1 MSGSGVRPAIAIQCS
16 TVDDANSTPGTRGRL
31 RDAAVAG
38 SDEEQAQGRSDRPRL
53 AEAKE

>member
-1 MSGSGVRPAIAIQCS
+1 MSGSGVRQPELCNAAGLLMLTRPS
-16 TVDDANSTPGTRGRL
+16 GKRGRL

-38 SDEEQAQGRSDRPRL
+38 SDEEQAQGRPDRPRP